1 MGQIHRE
8 GGTVDGE
15 DEEWHRP
22 RRDTDLQVIGARPQ
36 RRLAPRPLDGPSP
49 ELQQGLAP
57 AANLEHARR
66 GHVVHGP
73 VPDGFEGAGDDG
85 TAPRHENAVD
95 VGVEVDVAAAVLVVA
110 AAADSPPDVEALC
123 RVHRAQPPVARP
135 GRRLKHKG
143 CSVCWEDQPHVEVDV
158 VVDEDAWDGHPAE
171 AGHVDY
177 EGPGGL
183 VLPVIPATAARR
195 ADARLVEGALNPPW
209 DDG

>member
-110 AAADSPPDVEALC
+110 AAADSPPD
-123 RVHRAQPPVARP
+123 RP
-135 GRRLKHKG
+135 I
-143 CSVCWEDQPHVEVDV
+143 SDS
-158 VVDEDAWDGHPAE
+158 
-171 AGHVDY
+171 
-177 EGPGGL
+177 
-183 VLPVIPATAARR
+183 
-195 ADARLVEGALNPPW
+195 
-209 DDG
+209 